1 MLLGLRRCIREPAP
15 RSDVVKSL
23 PPELLALDP
32 VLVDASTPD
41 EWIVAIVG
49 QGRSLHVYRL
59 GAADWLVSEVG
70 RDNEGRGASL
80 GQALSALC
88 ADQPTPDWWDAYG
101 LGVD

>member
-1 MLLGLRRCIREPAP
+1 MLLRLRPGIRAGP

-32 VLVDASTPD
+32 HVLVDASTPD

-49 QGRSLHVYRL
+49 QRRSLHVYRL

-88 ADQPTPDWWDAYG
+88 ADQPTPDWWGAYG
-101 LGVD
+101 